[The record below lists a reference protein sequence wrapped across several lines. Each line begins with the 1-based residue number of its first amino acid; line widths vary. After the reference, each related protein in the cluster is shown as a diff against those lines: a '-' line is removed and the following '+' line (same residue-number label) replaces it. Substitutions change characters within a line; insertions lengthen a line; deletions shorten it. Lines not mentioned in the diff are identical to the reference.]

1 MTLDERIEAAA
12 RALVF
17 DDGIGPM
24 EDLLDETQDEYRGTA
39 VIALQAAFPELF
51 TTPSSAWLA
60 PWEAPRMFRD
70 YFGGSDVEQEDA
82 ATSWQEIRAACD
94 DDSSTAHLNKPET
107 A

>member
-24 EDLLDETQDEYRGTA
+24 EDLLDEAQDEYRGTA

-51 TTPSSAWLA
+51 TTPPSAWLA
-60 PWEAPRMFRD
+60 PMKATKQMQHAGD
-70 YFGGSDVEQEDA
+70 QAIFGGNDCE
-82 ATSWQEIRAACD
+82 CD
-94 DDSSTAHLNKPET
+94 EERIYEAMRDSHLN
-107 A
+107 